1 MTHEFKTPISSIKI
15 ASDFL
20 ANDQYVKS
28 NPRLTKYTQIIRDQ
42 NLRLNDQ
49 VEKVLNVA
57 RLEKD
62 SIELKKEIFEI
73 NQTLSDIINNES
85 LKLKLGNITFTPLES
100 MVYINADKLHFVNVV
115 ANMIDNAIK
124 YSNDVPIVEIKLHDV
139 GIDVTLHICDQGIGI
154 DKENQRKLFDK
165 FYRVSTGDVHNV
177 KGFGLGLFYVKNICS
192 AHGWPIQVKSEPGEG
207 SEFIITIPKFNE
219 A

>member
-1 MTHEFKTPISSIKI
+1 M
-15 ASDFL
+15 
-20 ANDQYVKS
+20 
-28 NPRLTKYTQIIRDQ
+28 
-42 NLRLNDQ
+42 
-49 VEKVLNVA
+49 
-57 RLEKD
+57 
-62 SIELKKEIFEI
+62 
-73 NQTLSDIINNES
+73 
-85 LKLKLGNITFTPLES
+85 KLKLGNITFTPLES

>member
-1 MTHEFKTPISSIKI
+1 MWIILEQKRLSELQKDFINNMTHEFKTPISSIKL

-20 ANDQYVKS
+20 ANDQYVKN
-28 NPRLTKYTQIIRDQ
+28 NPRLIKYTQIIRDQ

-73 NQTLSDIINNES
+73 NQTLTDIINNES
-85 LKLKLGNITFTPLES
+85 LKLKLGKISFTPLDTTAN
-100 MVYINADKLHFVNVV
+100 INADKLHFVNVV

-124 YSNDVPIVEIKLHDV
+124 SVSYTHL
-139 GIDVTLHICDQGIGI
+139 TLPTSD
-154 DKENQRKLFDK
+154 
-165 FYRVSTGDVHNV
+165 
-177 KGFGLGLFYVKNICS
+177 
-192 AHGWPIQVKSEPGEG
+192 QVKYSGGAE
-207 SEFIITIPKFNE
+207 
-219 A
+219 